1 AAGTGQRCAR
11 CGHAHASFT
20 FFCESCGGVMQ
31 GEHGA
36 VTHFELLGV
45 PARFDLDLAAADSAF
60 KELQKRLHPDRH
72 AQFLLLCSLWQW
84 RDDCADF
91 WEFRAGRGHRCG
103 ARAGRGPLGQAER
116 GNGR

>member
-72 AQFLLLCSLWQW
+72 AQ
-84 RDDCADF
+84 AT
-91 WEFRAGRGHRCG
+91 A
-103 ARAGRGPLGQAER
+103 AER
-116 GNGR
+116 ELVEVHSARLNEAMGV